1 MFGWYTLIGDE
12 FKQLG
17 SHIAAGSGFVS
28 NLVLWSESGYFDN
41 ISESKPLLHLW
52 SLGIEEQFYLV
63 WPTLLWLAQ
72 RSKLN
77 LLLVTCVA
85 LALSFCLNIY
95 GISQDAVATFYSP
108 LTRFWELWV
117 GSLLAYLTLHEDIET
132 FRFTVRKANA
142 ISAVGFALILLA
154 IIFTPRKSGFPG
166 WWAVLPALGSA
177 LVIAAGTESWINR
190 NILSNNVAVGVGLI
204 SFPLYLWHWP
214 LLAFGRIVQGQEP
227 DRLFR
232 VGTVVA
238 STALAWV
245 TYRYV
250 ERYIRFSKGNK
261 FALLLVILNIF
272 IGTLGGYVYVSG
284 GLEGRSTLKDSG
296 LNNQVARQF
305 MGAHWPYSKNE
316 ACLNEYQ
323 YENAGKLAWWFCMKS
338 DYRSPT
344 LVILGNSYANQLY
357 PGFTRNPALR
367 HHTILSIGTCDFVAT
382 EDNVTG
388 DPNEPC
394 YGGRAKEQ
402 RDYIDKLIASERS
415 IKFIVVGGMR
425 NEPDDEYINGL
436 RARIKL
442 FESRG
447 IRVVVFTPHLTAERD
462 PADYHPSACFTRPLR
477 GKAKDCSFSVDKRNL
492 LDSRFSSVIDAI
504 AKSNPNVRFFE
515 QNEVFCDATICSFV
529 RDDMPLLRDEYS
541 HISEYA
547 SVRLQKYFTVW
558 ARENIPEIFDT
569 ELIGRELLGQ

>member
-1 MFGWYTLIGDE
+1 MSTIIFSSLERGSFSFVEFYVRRVKRIFPALLLVLVSCFVFGWYTLIGDE

-272 IGTLGGYVYVSG
+272 IGTLGGVR
-284 GLEGRSTLKDSG
+284 LCQWR
-296 LNNQVARQF
+296 
-305 MGAHWPYSKNE
+305 
-316 ACLNEYQ
+316 
-323 YENAGKLAWWFCMKS
+323 
-338 DYRSPT
+338 
-344 LVILGNSYANQLY
+344 
-357 PGFTRNPALR
+357 
-367 HHTILSIGTCDFVAT
+367 
-382 EDNVTG
+382 
-388 DPNEPC
+388 
-394 YGGRAKEQ
+394 
-402 RDYIDKLIASERS
+402 
-415 IKFIVVGGMR
+415 
-425 NEPDDEYINGL
+425 
-436 RARIKL
+436 
-442 FESRG
+442 
-447 IRVVVFTPHLTAERD
+447 
-462 PADYHPSACFTRPLR
+462 LR
-477 GKAKDCSFSVDKRNL
+477 GSKYLER
-492 LDSRFSSVIDAI
+492 
-504 AKSNPNVRFFE
+504 
-515 QNEVFCDATICSFV
+515 QW
-529 RDDMPLLRDEYS
+529 
-541 HISEYA
+541 SE
-547 SVRLQKYFTVW
+547 
-558 ARENIPEIFDT
+558 
-569 ELIGRELLGQ
+569 